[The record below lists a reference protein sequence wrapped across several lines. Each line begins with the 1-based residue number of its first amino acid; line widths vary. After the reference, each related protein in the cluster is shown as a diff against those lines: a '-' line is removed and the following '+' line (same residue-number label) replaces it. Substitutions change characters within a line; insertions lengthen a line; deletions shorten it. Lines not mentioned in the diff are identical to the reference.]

1 VREGDTNRVKM
12 NVLVENNSRGEVVL
26 LGGSGSPPAINKRKA
41 ETQVLIKE
49 GERLVIGG
57 VTTRE
62 NIEAVRGVPLFG
74 DIPIL
79 GWLFKQR
86 GESSD
91 STELVVFITPSI
103 VRRDATTASV
113 PMTPR

>member
-1 VREGDTNRVKM
+1 
-12 NVLVENNSRGEVVL
+12 VLVENTSRGAGVD
-26 LGGSGSPPAINKRKA
+26 LGASGGQPPAINKRKA

-57 VTTRE
+57 VTNSE
-62 NIEAVRGVPLFG
+62 NEEAVRRVPLFG
-74 DIPIL
+74 DIPLL

-86 GESSD
+86 GDRST

-103 VRRDATTASV
+103 IRRDATTASV
-113 PMTPR
+113 PSTVIPR